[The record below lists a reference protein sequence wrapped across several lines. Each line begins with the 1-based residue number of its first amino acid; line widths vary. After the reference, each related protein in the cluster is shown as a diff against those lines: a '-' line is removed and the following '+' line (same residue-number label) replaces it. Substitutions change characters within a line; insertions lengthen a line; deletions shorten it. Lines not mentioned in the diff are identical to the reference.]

1 MLNFNKIRTYQ
12 RNTLPL
18 YTSCV
23 IDPISRIAI
32 YFILKKNIN
41 LKPLVYTYIGL
52 IFASISAYFFFNSNY
67 MYGVIFFQI
76 SLVFDLIDGYVAR
89 IKNSGS
95 IFGII
100 SDGFVDFFRVF
111 MNLAALFLSHDNSS
125 NILNFFTIYFLYV
138 AFENTINVS
147 LRDCK
152 NFFKDKAIKKNFIEN
167 KIIEFK
173 EKFEKKKIR
182 LIFFYYHERYFL
194 IFFVGPITGL
204 IEFFVYLTISLS
216 FLFLVLKIF
225 LDIALIK
232 KN

>member
-1 MLNFNKIRTYQ
+1 MLNLNKIRTYQ

-41 LKPLVYTYIGL
+41 FKPLVYTYIGL

-67 MYGVIFFQI
+67 MYGIIFFQI
-76 SLVFDLIDGYVAR
+76 SLVFDLIDGYIAR
-89 IKNSGS
+89 IKNTGS
-95 IFGII
+95 MLGII
-100 SDGFVDFFRVF
+100 SDGFVDFLRVF
-111 MNLAALFLSHDNSS
+111 MNLAALYLSDNNSS
-125 NILNFFTIYFLYV
+125 NILNFFTLYFLYV
-138 AFENTINVS
+138 VFENTINVS
-147 LRDCK
+147 LNDCK
-152 NFFKDKAIKKNFIEN
+152 KYFKDKSIKRNFIEK
-167 KIIEFK
+167 KIIKFK
-173 EKFEKKKIR
+173 EKFEKKKLR
-182 LIFFYYHERYFL
+182 LIFFYYHERYFF
-194 IFFVGPITGL
+194 IFLVGPITGL

-216 FLFLVLKIF
+216 FIFLILKIF